1 MKMMISM
8 FIFIMMLK
16 GVNSM
21 SSEELEAIVERHK
34 KWLAGE
40 EGGVKANLR
49 DVNLTNMDLSDFV
62 LCHADLRGAN
72 LSDAVLHDAD
82 LTKADLRGAILRGT
96 DLRGANLK
104 CAILDYATLP
114 LWCGLL
120 NVNMDDAQVI
130 QLLYHVLNIVK
141 YSNNV
146 SSELKEKLLTKDNL
160 EITSR
165 FHRASDYEEIIKYM

>member
-1 MKMMISM
+1 M
-8 FIFIMMLK
+8 FIFIMMPK

-21 SSEELEAIVERHK
+21 NGKELEAIVERHK

-40 EGGVKANLR
+40 VGGVKAYLR
-49 DVNLTNMDLSDFV
+49 DIDLVNMDLSDV
-62 LCHADLRGAN
+62 DLSKADLRGAN
-72 LSDAVLHDAD
+72 LSDADLRGAN

-96 DLRGANLK
+96 NLIGANLK
-104 CAILDYATLP
+104 YANLDYATLP

-146 SSELKEKLLTKDNL
+146 SSEKSCQAAL
-160 EITSR
+160 ITS
-165 FHRASDYEEIIKYM
+165 